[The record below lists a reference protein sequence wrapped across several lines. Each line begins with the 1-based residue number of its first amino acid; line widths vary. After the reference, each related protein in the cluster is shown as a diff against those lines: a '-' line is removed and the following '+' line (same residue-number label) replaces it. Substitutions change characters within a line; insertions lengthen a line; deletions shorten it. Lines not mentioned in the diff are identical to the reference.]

1 MLRQQSKINE
11 QKDFDEIRM
20 LKFDE
25 VRYLRDSCGGVAYF
39 PLDLFHECQ
48 TITQILRVGG
58 VCWVGGCFN
67 SEFGRELEEWKKEYA
82 FQLSKVGQEI
92 KGS

>member
-39 PLDLFHECQ
+39 PL
-48 TITQILRVGG
+48 
-58 VCWVGGCFN
+58 
-67 SEFGRELEEWKKEYA
+67 
-82 FQLSKVGQEI
+82 
-92 KGS
+92 